1 MKESEGKIVFLG
13 EEMSCRIP
21 EGGVGFF
28 DSGLGG
34 LTVLSS
40 CLKHLCGIPV
50 YYYGDNA
57 RAPYGNLPEST
68 IRAYT
73 EEAFR
78 QFASL
83 RARAAVIACNTAT
96 AACADFL
103 RQEYPFPV
111 VGAEPAVRSAA
122 VPGGLIFVLVTCATA
137 QSARFSAL
145 CERVER
151 EFPHARLCVCPSA
164 GLAEAVEKHLTEG
177 KSFPL
182 SGLLPPGRPDAVVL
196 GCTHYVFLKE
206 EIRRFYGCPVYD
218 GNEGIARELSRV
230 LSSDVSAPPVCD
242 SSFRMRAPAGE
253 TPLAFAPSGEVWS
266 SQNSGGEGAGGR
278 TDFGNPLLTP
288 SPLLTTDCL
297 IFGKK
302 RPDDLSADEKN
313 VKAGGGAGIFFVGKG
328 RFSMPDRIQ
337 GNCLGENIRS
347 CLFRKNGQKSP
358 QNEGFF
364 EVFFLG
370 SGKKLNK
377 IVYKQM
383 FVKENRR

>member
-96 AACADFL
+96 AVCADFL

-151 EFPHARLCVCPSA
+151 EFPHARLCVCPS
-164 GLAEAVEKHLTEG
+164 GGVGEAVEKHLPEG

-182 SGLLPPGRPDAVVL
+182 AGPLPPGRPDAVVL
-196 GCTHYVFLKE
+196 GCTHYVFLRE

-230 LSSDVSAPPVCD
+230 LSSDVSVPPACAPF
-242 SSFRMRAPAGE
+242 FRMRAPARE
-253 TPLAFAPSGEVWS
+253 TSLAFVPSDKVIS
-266 SQNSGGEGAGGR
+266 PQDSGGERAGGR

-302 RPDDLSADEKN
+302 CPDDRSADEKTG
-313 VKAGGGAGIFFVGKG
+313 KAGEEAGKFFGEEGRSSMSENTLENFAGK
-328 RFSMPDRIQ
+328 
-337 GNCLGENIRS
+337 NIRS
-347 CLFRKNGQKSP
+347 RLFWKNGQKSP
-358 QNEGFF
+358 PNEGFF
-364 EVFFLG
+364 GIFFLG

-383 FVKENRR
+383 FVKENRG

>member
-57 RAPYGNLPEST
+57 RAPYGNLPEAT

-96 AACADFL
+96 AVCADFL
-103 RQEYPFPV
+103 RRQYPFPV

-196 GCTHYVFLKE
+196 GCTHYVFLRE

-302 RPDDLSADEKN
+302 CPDDRSADEKTG
-313 VKAGGGAGIFFVGKG
+313 KAEEEAGKFFGGEGRSSMSENTLENFAGK
-328 RFSMPDRIQ
+328 
-337 GNCLGENIRS
+337 NIRS
-347 CLFRKNGQKSP
+347 RLFWKNGQKSP
-358 QNEGFF
+358 PNEGFF
-364 EVFFLG
+364 GIFFLG
-370 SGKKLNK
+370 SGKNLNK
-377 IVYKQM
+377 TVCKQM
-383 FVKENRR
+383 FVKENRG